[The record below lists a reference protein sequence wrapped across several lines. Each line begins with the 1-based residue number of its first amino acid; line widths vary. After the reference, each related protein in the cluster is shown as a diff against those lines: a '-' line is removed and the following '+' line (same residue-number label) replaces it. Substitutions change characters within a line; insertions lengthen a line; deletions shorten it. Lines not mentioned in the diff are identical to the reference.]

1 MILKTRGHWN
11 LAGWNWNLRVA
22 VGKLLVPIW
31 ILKLLQRALPWE
43 ANRWCR
49 CPLVWRLGQLSW
61 IGFYFE
67 STCVRTLAVTS
78 LGAGYTLSFSTAI
91 LFVFST
97 NPVFKWARGGKS
109 HFSLCSCGPGEII
122 SWWSILTSKVKTYIF
137 SLQVHWTVK
146 WGTAKLYIWC
156 LLSFHDNVLISCV
169 RLLLSQSLI
178 PVLNIG
184 NSMYI
189 SLKHKEIQGVLYL
202 ACDLSTQ
209 ANLTASL
216 SHLLESLWRT

>member
-1 MILKTRGHWN
+1 MELSRLELEFEDGSRETSGPNLVIKHYVGHQD
-11 LAGWNWNLRVA
+11 
-22 VGKLLVPIW
+22 W

-43 ANRWCR
+43 GNWWCR

-67 STCVRTLAVTS
+67 STWVRTLAVTS
-78 LGAGYTLSFSTAI
+78 LGTGYTLCFSTAI

-122 SWWSILTSKVKTYIF
+122 SWWSILTSKVKMYIF

-156 LLSFHDNVLISCV
+156 LLSFHDNVLTSCV

-178 PVLNIG
+178 HVLNIG

-189 SLKHKEIQGVLYL
+189 SLKHK
-202 ACDLSTQ
+202 
-209 ANLTASL
+209 
-216 SHLLESLWRT
+216 